1 MNEPERL
8 PTPLDGWPEVDTYQ
22 PTSQA
27 LAGPVELYG
36 ERQPVIYVPGPNGD
50 MVAVL
55 KEYLPTVPAPV
66 PAPQPAGFDP
76 VAQRVLGGGIGIG
89 SAAAGVGWGLGQ
101 AAAGVSSGSVVLVLA
116 AWLAWRA
123 AGRRGGD
130 TYITNNH
137 TTNRWWGKSST
148 TIRNH

>member
-1 MNEPERL
+1 MNEPEPL
-8 PTPLDGWPEVDTYQ
+8 YKPLDDWARVQAQQ
-22 PTSQA
+22 PLT
-27 LAGPVELYG
+27 GPVELYE
-36 ERQPVIYVPGPNGD
+36 ERQPVIYVPGPNGQ

-66 PAPQPAGFDP
+66 PAPPPAGFDP

-89 SAAAGVGWGLGQ
+89 TAAAGVGWGVGQ
-101 AAAGVSSGSVVLVLA
+101 ATAGISSGSVVLFLA
-116 AWLAWRA
+116 ALLAWRA
-123 AGRRGGD
+123 TRRGGD

-148 TIRNH
+148 GIRNH